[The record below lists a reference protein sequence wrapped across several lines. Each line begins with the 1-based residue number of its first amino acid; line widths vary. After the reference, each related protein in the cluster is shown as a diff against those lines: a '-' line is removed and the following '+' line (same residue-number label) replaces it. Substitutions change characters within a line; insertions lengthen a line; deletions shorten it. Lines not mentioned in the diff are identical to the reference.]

1 MREGL
6 GQHLP
11 RKYANPPVLEAVC
24 QFQFKETDPWDWTV
38 PGLIYDRIKGTFP
51 VKRQENAIQISVTQG
66 KPAEAVSS
74 GAITK
79 MQFLREDSSAL
90 VQVQPHV
97 LTVNQ
102 LKPYPEWPAFK
113 ALILEQLHVYTDVA
127 KEQQLTRI
135 GLRYINRIE
144 IPAAKFELEQY
155 FVALPSVP
163 AGIPDTFGSFLMQ
176 VEIPHDDPSMTLR
189 LAVGSLPPSAADQS
203 AVMLDL
209 DMVTDQAP
217 NIDGVAAWLDTA
229 HDRLETVF
237 DKSLTEKTHKELLK
251 EEVHA

>member
-1 MREGL
+1 
-6 GQHLP
+6 
-11 RKYANPPVLEAVC
+11 
-24 QFQFKETDPWDWTV
+24 
-38 PGLIYDRIKGTFP
+38 
-51 VKRQENAIQISVTQG
+51 
-66 KPAEAVSS
+66 
-74 GAITK
+74 